1 MDGSVRTVAAVILDL
16 LAKKGVT
23 KAFGI
28 PGVHNL
34 GFWNAL
40 SKDQRS

>member
-1 MDGSVRTVAAVILDL
+1 MEGSTRTVAAVILDL
-16 LAKKGVT
+16 LANEGVK

-40 SKDQRS
+40 